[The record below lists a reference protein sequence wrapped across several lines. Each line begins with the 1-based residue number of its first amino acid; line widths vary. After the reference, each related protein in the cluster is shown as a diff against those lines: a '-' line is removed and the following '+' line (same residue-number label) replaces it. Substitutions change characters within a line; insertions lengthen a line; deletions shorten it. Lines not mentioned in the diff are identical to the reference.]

1 MGVLKKLFSGN
12 QSAKEKQVVKTLAEA
27 NKIVNDYG
35 DFMQSAAFPKLGC
48 IADTKKLPYD
58 KEIIKT
64 ALILSFKL
72 CDDPE
77 TKEMIKVAYI
87 GLADFQEGVGTVDV
101 GLDIRELP
109 NPQTIDLKT
118 MNQFESISKQMER
131 MMESLEQFKKKA
143 DEERQALLRDLSQF

>member
-1 MGVLKKLFSGN
+1 MVTLCKALLFR
-12 QSAKEKQVVKTLAEA
+12 E
-27 NKIVNDYG
+27 
-35 DFMQSAAFPKLGC
+35 LGC

-72 CDDPE
+72 CDDPK

-109 NPQTIDLKT
+109 NPQ
-118 MNQFESISKQMER
+118 NY
-131 MMESLEQFKKKA
+131 
-143 DEERQALLRDLSQF
+143 